1 MCMMTAVQGVQKRLR
16 IENDFHLCVFL
27 VLKNLRYG
35 LQTNCAIIFVKKMQ
49 EKVKIL
55 IHVLNM
61 LN

>member
-35 LQTNCAIIFVKKMQ
+35 LQTNFAIIFVKKC
-49 EKVKIL
+49 KRR
-55 IHVLNM
+55 
-61 LN
+61 